1 MAAKEQEY
9 GLASRQ
15 ARYLLCCA
23 VVEEAR
29 HVENVLLDVL
39 EVPLQLGRREWRRLR
54 GKLGH
59 TLVELLVVGIGMVN
73 AASALTAF
81 AAETVTTGVTINGV
95 LCFGCAGAHTE
106 ALKVGD
112 LVVASSLTPTGAFKL
127 LPDGSRRWRGFKG
140 YVGEDPPLHL
150 ATDSTLRAAL
160 QQSAEEDLGRVTI
173 VGCIGSAD
181 SFTQSPEVIH
191 MMHDSLG
198 TYCEDQESAAL
209 AQVCASLQ
217 WPFGCVR
224 DISNNELVRTSV
236 RPPGASSSLDLST
249 IGARSAAAA
258 VRAVVALHAQLQCK

>member
-1 MAAKEQEY
+1 M
-9 GLASRQ
+9 S
-15 ARYLLCCA
+15 
-23 VVEEAR
+23 
-29 HVENVLLDVL
+29 
-39 EVPLQLGRREWRRLR
+39 EVPLQLGLRVWRRLR
-54 GKLGH
+54 GQLGH
-59 TLVELLVVGIGMVN
+59 ALVELLVVGIGMVN

-81 AAETVTTGVTINGV
+81 AAETVATRVTIRGV

-112 LVVASSLTPTGAFKL
+112 LVVASSLTPIGAYKL

-140 YVGEDPPLHL
+140 YVGENPPIHL

-160 QQSAEEDLGRVTI
+160 EGSTQAEIGCMSV

-209 AQVCASLQ
+209 AQVCASLR

-224 DISNNELVRTSV
+224 DISNNELMRTSV
-236 RPPGASSSLDLST
+236 RPQGANSSLDVST
-249 IGARSAAAA
+249 IGARSAAAV
-258 VRAVVALHAQLQCK
+258 VRAVVALHADSPGHGGVVWPPNVAFRHA